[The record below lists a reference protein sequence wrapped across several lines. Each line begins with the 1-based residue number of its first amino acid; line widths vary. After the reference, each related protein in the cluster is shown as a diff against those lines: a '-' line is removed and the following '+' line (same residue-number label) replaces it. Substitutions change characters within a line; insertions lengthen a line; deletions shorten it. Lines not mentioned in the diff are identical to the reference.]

1 MKKGIYI
8 LPNTLTLCSMF
19 FGFYSIISAVNGN
32 YVHSA
37 WAIMISTIFDGLDGW
52 VARLTHSTIAFLF
65 VACGA
70 LRLARYNVQMGS
82 TESKAFTGMPSPAA
96 AGIMATLV
104 IFYYEIWDG
113 TPEKNYF
120 ILLFTIFIALL
131 MVSTLKFHGFKEI
144 DFSKRKPFWILVA
157 FVLLFGIIIIHPPI
171 ALFILAIF
179 YLSESIIE
187 NIYLFYRRQKLQ
199 NVKVKI

>member
-1 MKKGIYI
+1 
-8 LPNTLTLCSMF
+8 
-19 FGFYSIISAVNGN
+19 
-32 YVHSA
+32 
-37 WAIMISTIFDGLDGW
+37 
-52 VARLTHSTIAFLF
+52 
-65 VACGA
+65 
-70 LRLARYNVQMGS
+70 
-82 TESKAFTGMPSPAA
+82 
-96 AGIMATLV
+96 V

-199 NVKVKI
+199 NVKVKR